1 MRLTERQKRFCDF
14 YIETGNATES
24 ARLAGYKGK
33 NLNRVA
39 SQNLSKLDIQRY
51 IEERNVQLEEERI
64 ANMREVK
71 VFWTT
76 ILRDEHAEMKHR
88 LKASEFIAKTNAAFT
103 EKVEY
108 NGNDKESNEEE
119 RVKITQQLEQD
130 PKLQELYMRVW
141 ERQQLLQS

>member
-76 ILRDEHAEMKHR
+76 ILRDEHAEMKDR